1 MIKKESKS
9 WGFFI
14 FGVCS
19 FISLGLILFQQDS
32 LILLNDEG
40 DRSNLVSEVMVFI
53 FCLIFS
59 FIGWIGMKFKN
70 RLLVMISTVAMLIC
84 TGYLSVATIAIGWNI
99 FHLYFAILII
109 YGLYI
114 LLSSDVQAYFE
125 SM

>member
-1 MIKKESKS
+1 
-9 WGFFI
+9 
-14 FGVCS
+14 
-19 FISLGLILFQQDS
+19 
-32 LILLNDEG
+32 
-40 DRSNLVSEVMVFI
+40 
-53 FCLIFS
+53 
-59 FIGWIGMKFKN
+59 
-70 RLLVMISTVAMLIC
+70 MISTVAMLIC